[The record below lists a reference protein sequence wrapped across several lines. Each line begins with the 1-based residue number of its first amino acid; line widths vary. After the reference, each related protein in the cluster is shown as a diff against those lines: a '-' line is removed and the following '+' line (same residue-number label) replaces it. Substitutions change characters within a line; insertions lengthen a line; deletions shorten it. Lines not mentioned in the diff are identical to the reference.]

1 MPSLVAVSFLPR
13 ISTALAAA
21 IMTGLVGRCCCWG
34 FDPVR
39 AGIRK
44 KRMLV
49 PLLRG
54 GPSLRRQ
61 LRAGHPGRG
70 WRSAAIGSG
79 GPALLPAAR
88 RRSADG
94 SRLGAALN
102 SSAPPS
108 WREADFRGGR
118 SGGAAIVRGFEH
130 SKSEFATHVLVE
142 QDDPIGL
149 ESLVDQV
156 LGRSGGGG
164 GNESSATAAND
175 HEVEERRGRG
185 RFLIELGSVWH
196 LPNGSPRSPSLGAKP
211 ARATDPFLILSRGDY
226 VRIHHHPRR
235 FPAVHRYDWERRYDP
250 SIRSEAEAPEM
261 PEPLPGVVVG
271 SNEASGWLVL
281 NKPEHVPVHM
291 TVDNCR
297 ENVQWC
303 VRDARIRSARA
314 RRTRR
319 KPAERPE
326 GVSSATGPADGGG
339 DDDEEEGD
347 CYVSTPQRLDQNTSG
362 LLVLATSKV
371 FASYFAGLLQS
382 KTHQQLLDVVG
393 GGGGASYSSSSF
405 ASAGSS
411 YGDVAPPSSC
421 PIHKLYRWC
430 VACLCYS

>member
-1 MPSLVAVSFLPR
+1 MLLSLVGRFLPR
-13 ISTALAAA
+13 LSIVAAAAAA
-21 IMTGLVGRCCCWG
+21 IMTGLVGRCRCWG
-34 FDPVR
+34 FDPLRV
-39 AGIRK
+39 AIRNQ
-44 KRMLV
+44 RVLLL
-49 PLLRG
+49 PALRG
-54 GPSLRRQ
+54 GSSLRRQ
-61 LRAGHPGRG
+61 LRAGWPGRG
-70 WRSAAIGSG
+70 WPAAIGSG
-79 GPALLPAAR
+79 GPPLLPAAR

-94 SRLGAALN
+94 SRLGAALY
-102 SSAPPS
+102 STTPPS

-118 SGGAAIVRGFEH
+118 SDGAAIVRGFEH

-156 LGRSGGGG
+156 LGRNGGGG
-164 GNESSATAAND
+164 GNESSATTAND
-175 HEVEERRGRG
+175 HEVEEWRRRG

-235 FPAVHRYDWERRYDP
+235 FPAVHRYDWDRRYDP
-250 SIRSEAEAPEM
+250 ASIQSEAEAPEM
-261 PEPLPGVVVG
+261 PEPLPGVVVE

-303 VRDARIRSARA
+303 VREARIRSARA

-319 KPAERPE
+319 KPTGRPE
-326 GVSSATGPADGGG
+326 GASSASDPADGAGG
-339 DDDEEEGD
+339 GEGED

-371 FASYFAGLLQS
+371 FANYFAGLLQS
-382 KTHQQLLDVVG
+382 KTHQQLLDV
-393 GGGGASYSSSSF
+393 GGGASSSSSSF
-405 ASAGSS
+405 ASAGSPS
-411 YGDVAPPSSC
+411 GDAGPPSSC

-430 VACLCYS
+430 VACLGYS